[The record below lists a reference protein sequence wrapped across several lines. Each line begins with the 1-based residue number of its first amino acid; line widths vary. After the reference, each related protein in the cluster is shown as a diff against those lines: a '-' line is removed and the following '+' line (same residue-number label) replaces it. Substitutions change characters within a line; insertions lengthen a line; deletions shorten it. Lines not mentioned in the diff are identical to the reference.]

1 MTGPRLRS
9 YKLTH
14 DTGFA
19 PNPFFGS
26 LTLAT
31 CKPGIRRSASIGEW
45 VAGFTSG
52 GLCGDQVGA
61 ERLVYLMKVAERM
74 SIAEY
79 FDDPRF
85 AVKRPVLNGAS
96 EPARHGDNI
105 YRPLRPGASEPSE
118 FEQLRNNHHW
128 DQRGD
133 CEDPKSKRRD
143 IGGHNVLVAKEFA
156 YFGRS
161 ALEVPLF
168 LRPEIPKGQS
178 GFGSLTHDPD
188 RVNAFLEFVLAQ
200 VKSRVIGPPHVWPS
214 SDETWR
220 Q

>member
-1 MTGPRLRS
+1 MSGPRLRS

-14 DTGFA
+14 DSGFA

-31 CKPGIRRSASIGEW
+31 CKPGIRRSAGIGEW
-45 VAGFTSG
+45 VAGFTSAV
-52 GLCGDQVGA
+52 LCGDPVGG
-61 ERLVYLMKVAERM
+61 ERLVYLMKIAERM

-79 FDDPRF
+79 FGDPRF
-85 AVKRPVLNGAS
+85 AVKKPVTDSGS
-96 EPARHGDNI
+96 EPRRHGDNI
-105 YRPLRPGASEPSE
+105 YRPLGPGAVEPSE
-118 FEQLRNNHHW
+118 FEQLRNDHHW
-128 DQRGD
+128 DHRGD
-133 CEDPKSKRRD
+133 CEDSTSKRRD
-143 IGGHNVLVAKEFA
+143 IGGHNVLDAREFA

-161 ALEVPLF
+161 ALEIPAA

-188 RVNAFLEFVLAQ
+188 RVNTFLEFVLAQ
-200 VKSRVIGPPHVWPS
+200 AKSRVIGPPHVWPFH
-214 SDETWR
+214 DETWR